1 MPEREKRY
9 QSRLLNTVIDRSNAK
24 RMSGLELTQLT
35 KRPAPLLYGYEAS
48 PSCCGL
54 KDSVERSESS
64 SPERKMSN
72 HVSFL
77 LEAEAAKRR
86 LAQVFQSGQLGRA
99 NHRSTAIVT
108 RDSSRAARTD
118 TKQNSKMS
126 QEKRRE
132 HGLTRECTRTAIPTS
147 RPRQMQR
154 DLAVSGFVLGLES
167 VGVLLAAYTDQP
179 VFWLLIGSAPLGVL
193 HSIRAFLRL
202 RVNRRGGLLVMYER
216 DR

>member
-1 MPEREKRY
+1 M
-9 QSRLLNTVIDRSNAK
+9 SR
-24 RMSGLELTQLT
+24 QH
-35 KRPAPLLYGYEAS
+35 PAAGSKIPW
-48 PSCCGL
+48 
-54 KDSVERSESS
+54 SVRRALRWKE
-64 SPERKMSN
+64 KMSN
-72 HVSFL
+72 HISFL

-86 LAQVFQSGQLGRA
+86 LAQLFQSEQLSRA

-132 HGLTRECTRTAIPTS
+132 RTRTALPT
-147 RPRQMQR
+147 RQPCQMKR
-154 DLAVSGFVLGLES
+154 DLTVSSFVLALVS

-193 HSIRAFLRL
+193 HTMRTFLRL
-202 RVNRRGGLLVMYER
+202 RVNRRHGLLVVYER
-216 DR
+216 GQ

>member
-1 MPEREKRY
+1 M
-9 QSRLLNTVIDRSNAK
+9 T
-24 RMSGLELTQLT
+24 
-35 KRPAPLLYGYEAS
+35 
-48 PSCCGL
+48 
-54 KDSVERSESS
+54 
-64 SPERKMSN
+64 N

-77 LEAEAAKRR
+77 SEAEAAKRR
-86 LAQVFQSGQLGRA
+86 LAQLFQSEQLGQA
-99 NHRSTAIVT
+99 NHGSTAIVT
-108 RDSSRAARTD
+108 RDSSRAARSD

-132 HGLTRECTRTAIPTS
+132 HTTRAIPMS

-154 DLAVSGFVLGLES
+154 DLTVSSFVLALES

-193 HSIRAFLRL
+193 HTIRAFLRL

>member
-1 MPEREKRY
+1 M
-9 QSRLLNTVIDRSNAK
+9 T
-24 RMSGLELTQLT
+24 
-35 KRPAPLLYGYEAS
+35 
-48 PSCCGL
+48 
-54 KDSVERSESS
+54 
-64 SPERKMSN
+64 N

-86 LAQVFQSGQLGRA
+86 LAQLFQSEQLGQA
-99 NHRSTAIVT
+99 NHGSTAIVT
-108 RDSSRAARTD
+108 RDSSRAARSD

-132 HGLTRECTRTAIPTS
+132 HTTRAIPMS

-154 DLAVSGFVLGLES
+154 DLTVSSFVLALES

-193 HSIRAFLRL
+193 QTMRVFLRL
-202 RVNRRGGLLVMYER
+202 RVNRRGGLLVLYER

>member
-1 MPEREKRY
+1 
-9 QSRLLNTVIDRSNAK
+9 
-24 RMSGLELTQLT
+24 
-35 KRPAPLLYGYEAS
+35 
-48 PSCCGL
+48 
-54 KDSVERSESS
+54 
-64 SPERKMSN
+64 MSN

-77 LEAEAAKRR
+77 LEAEAAKRG
-86 LAQVFQSGQLGRA
+86 LAQLFQSEELGRA
-99 NHRSTAIVT
+99 NHRSKAIVT

-118 TKQNSKMS
+118 TEQNRKMS
-126 QEKRRE
+126 QENR
-132 HGLTRECTRTAIPTS
+132 RECTRTAISTS

-154 DLAVSGFVLGLES
+154 DLTVSSFVLALES

-193 HSIRAFLRL
+193 HTIRAFLRL